1 MKLLYWI
8 ENNVSYKKIA
18 FFNFIFLVVISCLFY
33 FAFPEVKGSN
43 KLFMLMT
50 PGVLGGFFLLDSL
63 GVDVISDLF
72 DTGVVRHKKDM
83 TSTQNGILTSSCIIA
98 TTLVSLISFAKLS
111 ISSILLGAI
120 VVPMFILAT
129 FLLISMKYRESLLND
144 EKKFVDVLGMEDKK
158 FNKYYKIVK
167 KQHEFYSKKN
177 SGEQIRNLAQLSN
190 VLMIE
195 MKMIDNFDNK
205 AYRDELVELT
215 NSLFK
220 VTHSKLLIINELIK
234 EPMFI
239 EVLKSDNK
247 KYRKITSTYETL
259 LVDINRI
266 LNLYKDVDQENKRE
280 KANSLFEWL

>member
-33 FAFPEVKGSN
+33 FAFRGN
-43 KLFMLMT
+43 KLFMLII
-50 PGVLGGFFLLDSL
+50 PGVLGWFFLLGSL
-63 GVDVISDLF
+63 GVDVFYFF
-72 DTGVVRHKKDM
+72 DKGVIRHKDNPPTTEDGLI
-83 TSTQNGILTSSCIIA
+83 TSFCITAI
-98 TTLVSLISFAKLS
+98 TLVSLLSFSKIS
-111 ISSILLGAI
+111 ISSILIGTI
-120 VVPMFILAT
+120 VVPIFILAT
-129 FLLISMKYRESLLND
+129 FLLISMKYRENLLND
-144 EKKFVDVLGMEDKK
+144 EKKFADVLGMEDKK
-158 FNKYYKIVK
+158 FNKYYKIIK